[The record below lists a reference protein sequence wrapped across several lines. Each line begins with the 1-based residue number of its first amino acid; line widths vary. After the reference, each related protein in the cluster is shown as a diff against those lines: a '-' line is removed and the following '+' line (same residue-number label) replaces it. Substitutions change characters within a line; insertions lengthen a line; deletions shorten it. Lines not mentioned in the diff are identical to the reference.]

1 MIRNLRSRLRRLLL
15 GGGVSLTLSLAG
27 IAGALGQAAPP
38 PAPDAP
44 AGSDEAAKAAKDDAK
59 GAAAQNADKAKGAK
73 GAAAEKSDPFA
84 KPADDAS
91 KGARDTARDAAQGA
105 QDSRDRVDES
115 RDSARD
121 RTEAARD
128 DARDTP
134 SRRPRNLRE
143 PGRQPSDSAR
153 DAADDT
159 RDAAHGARDSARD
172 RNEDARAARDLPG
185 RERDDF
191 REPGR
196 QGRDFAR
203 DAADDVRDAARN
215 QRDFRRDSARD
226 DLRDSARDRRDD
238 IRDSRD
244 FSRDSRDRSREPG
257 RDLRD
262 DVRSSREFSRDSARG
277 TRDSFRDEDRDL
289 RAEMRG
295 SRESSPESFRS
306 SSRSGLNIRAED
318 IRSADIGLWFGRS
331 TGDGLVISDIA
342 TSGPLA
348 STISQIGF
356 REGDRI
362 LSVDGYRITGESDF
376 TRYLF
381 ADDVLNQRVPVV
393 VSRDGRT
400 VTLYVE
406 PNTLV
411 ERMQTVQYDPL
422 EQFGIVLDDRY
433 TDRVVIWKVLPRSP
447 AFYAGLQPG
456 DVITTFHGQRLTG
469 PQAFTQ
475 IVERVEPGHVALEIN
490 RNERVRQIDVD
501 WPQIQAPTR
510 VRSALRPDYDDPT
523 IERLSER
530 REDRIEDRRAM
541 RSDGGTYVAPQAYAP
556 GPSTGPV
563 RRALFPRLRGR

>member
-1 MIRNLRSRLRRLLL
+1 ML

-27 IAGALGQAAPP
+27 IAGAFGQAAPP

-44 AGSDEAAKAAKDDAK
+44 AGSDEAAKPAKEDAK
-59 GAAAQNADKAKGAK
+59 GAADQKADATKGAK

-91 KGARDTARDAAQGA
+91 KGARDTARDAAKGAISAADDPGKGARDTARDAAQGSRDA
-105 QDSRDRVDES
+105 RDRVDES

-128 DARDTP
+128 DARDAP
-134 SRRPRNLRE
+134 SRRPRTLRE
-143 PGRQPSDSAR
+143 PGRQLPNSAR

-159 RDAAHGARDSARD
+159 RDAGRGARDSARD
-172 RNEDARAARDLPG
+172 RNEDARAARDLSG

-196 QGRDFAR
+196 QGRDSAR
-203 DAADDVRDAARN
+203 DAADDARDAARN

-226 DLRDSARDRRDD
+226 DLRDSRE
-238 IRDSRD
+238 
-244 FSRDSRDRSREPG
+244 FSRDSRDSSREPG

-262 DVRSSREFSRDSARG
+262 DARSSREFSRDSARG
-277 TRDSFRDEDRDL
+277 TRDSFRDEERDL

-295 SRESSPESFRS
+295 SRESSAESFRS
-306 SSRSGLNIRAED
+306 SSHSDVNIRAED

-331 TGDGLVISDIA
+331 TGGGLVISDIA

-376 TRYLF
+376 TGYLF
-381 ADDVLNQRVPVV
+381 ADEVLNQRVPVV
-393 VSRDGRT
+393 VSRGGRR

-406 PNTLV
+406 PSALV
-411 ERMQTVQYDPL
+411 EQMQTVQYDPL

-456 DVITTFHGQRLTG
+456 DVITTFHGQRLTS

-475 IVERVEPGHVALEIN
+475 IVERVEPGDVALEIN

-501 WPQIQAPTR
+501 WPQLQAPSR

-530 REDRIEDRRAM
+530 REDRIEDRRAI

-556 GPSTGPV
+556 APSTGPV